1 MEKVYTLKELEE
13 MKKATIKA
21 AFNTLIKQMGKK
33 SFTARELSEMT
44 GGLLS
49 PISIASRSSHGGWYG
64 NGVTDS
70 YIEDCGQRVIS
81 GGQKHLAEIDEDG
94 NIIKTF
100 YAKLPEKRVNI
111 YKVYN

>member
-1 MEKVYTLKELEE
+1 MEKVYTLKEIEA
-13 MKKATIKA
+13 MKEATLKA
-21 AFNTLIKQMGKK
+21 AFNTLIKQMGRK

-49 PISIASRSSHGGWYG
+49 PMSIASRSSHGGWFG
-64 NGVTDS
+64 NGVPGS
-70 YIEDCGQRVIS
+70 YIEDCAQRVVS

-100 YAKLPEKRVNI
+100 YAKLPEKKVNV
-111 YKVYN
+111 YRVYN

>member
-1 MEKVYTLKELEE
+1 MEKIYTLKEIEA
-13 MKKATIKA
+13 MKEATLKA

-49 PISIASRSSHGGWYG
+49 PMSIANRSSHGGWFG
-64 NGVTDS
+64 NGVPGA
-70 YIEDCGQRVIS
+70 YIEDCGQKVIS
-81 GGQKHLAEIDEDG
+81 GGQKHLAELDKDG

-100 YAKLPEKRVNI
+100 MQNFPKRE
-111 YKVYN
+111 